1 MRVFEFRACFDK
13 INVLE
18 GIVKGYELGNP
29 STGNVEVLKLKG
41 WE

>member
-1 MRVFEFRACFDK
+1 M
-13 INVLE
+13 
-18 GIVKGYELGNP
+18 IVYYAKVSTTDREEYLFGYELGNP